1 MDRCFRTF
9 AFENHQF
16 FDHPAIAREAVYPAA
31 GIRSLWDAYFV
42 NEPITKYSEA
52 TVCQP
57 DHQQIP
63 NVITLHLVL
72 VNLIS
77 FKVIMETFAQF
88 KWFCYTLTTWKKDIV
103 EHGVKYLTTKRR
115 FPVITTI
122 ILVSSRTFKTM
133 QILIWIKLD
142 LL

>member
-1 MDRCFRTF
+1 MDRWFRTF
-9 AFENHQF
+9 AFENRQF
-16 FDHPAIAREAVYPAA
+16 CGHPAIAREAVYPVA

-42 NEPITKYSEA
+42 NEPITICSAA

-57 DHQQIP
+57 DYQQIP

-72 VNLIS
+72 VDLTT
-77 FKVIMETFAQF
+77 FKVIMVQCLQF
-88 KWFCYTLTTWKKDIV
+88 KCFCYTLTTWKKDIV

-122 ILVSSRTFKTM
+122 ISVSSRTFKAM